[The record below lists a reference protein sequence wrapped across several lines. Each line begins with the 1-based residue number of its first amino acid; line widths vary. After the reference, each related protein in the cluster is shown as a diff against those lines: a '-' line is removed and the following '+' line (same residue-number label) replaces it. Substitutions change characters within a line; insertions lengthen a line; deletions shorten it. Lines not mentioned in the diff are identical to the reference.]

1 MTSMGQGCEQVLD
14 SLYIAWQYVRWN
26 RGKTIVLITS
36 ITLIAFLPL
45 ALQVMLNES
54 EQQLRS
60 RAVETPLLIGAKG
73 SALDLVMSSLY
84 FDDEVPET
92 INMQAVREID
102 DSGLAQAIPLYV
114 RFQARGFPVVGTALD
129 YLDFRDLKIAQGR
142 MFTVL
147 GEAVIGA
154 DVAERLQLGPGDSL
168 VSSPDNL
175 FDIAGIYPLKMKVTG
190 VLARSHSPDDL
201 AVFVDTKTAWVIQG
215 FGHGHE
221 DLAKSRDATVILKQD
236 EKIVTANAKLMQFTE
251 ITTDNIDSFHFH
263 GDEAIYPI
271 TAVLTVPN
279 DEKSAAILR
288 GRFVDDARYQASRPD
303 DVVDGLMENIFRIR
317 TVINAVIVI
326 VAIATV
332 LTIVLV
338 FILSLRIRRD
348 ELETI
353 FRIGCSRLTTVRL
366 LAAEILII
374 VVTSALLC
382 AVLLWLVQ
390 ANSGDLVRG
399 LILR

>member
-1 MTSMGQGCEQVLD
+1 MTFTDQGRESVLD

-45 ALQVMLNES
+45 ALQVVLNES

-60 RAVETPLLIGAKG
+60 RAVDTPLLIGAKG

-84 FDDEVPET
+84 FDDEVPES
-92 INMQAVREID
+92 INMQAVRLVD
-102 DSGLAQAIPLYV
+102 DSGLALAIPLYV
-114 RFQARGFPVVGTALD
+114 RFQARGFPIVGTVLD
-129 YLDFRDLKIAQGR
+129 YLDFRNLKVGQGR
-142 MFTVL
+142 MFAVL

-154 DVAERLQLGPGDSL
+154 DVAERLQVGPGDSL

-175 FDIAGIYPLKMKVTG
+175 FDIAGVYPLKMKITG
-190 VLARSHSPDDL
+190 VLARNHSPDDL

-221 DLAKSRDATVILKQD
+221 DLARSRDATVILKQD
-236 EKIVTANAKLMQFTE
+236 EKTVTANAKLMQFTE
-251 ITTDNIDSFHFH
+251 INVDNIDSFHFH
-263 GDEAIYPI
+263 GDESIYPI
-271 TAVLTVPN
+271 TAILTVPD

-288 GRFVDDARYQASRPD
+288 GRFIDNEQYQAIKPD
-303 DVVDGLMENIFRIR
+303 DVIDGLMENIFRIR

-353 FRIGCSRLTTVRL
+353 FRIGCSRMTTVRL

-374 VVTSALLC
+374 IVACTLLC
-382 AVLLWLVQ
+382 AALLWLVQ
-390 ANSGDLVRG
+390 TNSGELVRG

>member
-1 MTSMGQGCEQVLD
+1 
-14 SLYIAWQYVRWN
+14 
-26 RGKTIVLITS
+26 
-36 ITLIAFLPL
+36 
-45 ALQVMLNES
+45 
-54 EQQLRS
+54 
-60 RAVETPLLIGAKG
+60 
-73 SALDLVMSSLY
+73 
-84 FDDEVPET
+84 
-92 INMQAVREID
+92 
-102 DSGLAQAIPLYV
+102 
-114 RFQARGFPVVGTALD
+114 
-129 YLDFRDLKIAQGR
+129 

-154 DVAERLQLGPGDSL
+154 DVAERLQVGPGDSL

-175 FDIAGIYPLKMKVTG
+175 FDIAGVYPLKMKITG
-190 VLARSHSPDDL
+190 VLARNHSPDDL

-221 DLAKSRDATVILKQD
+221 DLARSRDATVILKQD
-236 EKIVTANAKLMQFTE
+236 EKTVTANAKLMQFTE
-251 ITTDNIDSFHFH
+251 INVDNIDSFHFH
-263 GDEAIYPI
+263 GDESIYPI
-271 TAVLTVPN
+271 TAILTVPD

-288 GRFVDDARYQASRPD
+288 GRFIDNEQYQAIKPD
-303 DVVDGLMENIFRIR
+303 DVIDGLMENIFRIR

-353 FRIGCSRLTTVRL
+353 FRIGCSRMTTVRL

-374 VVTSALLC
+374 IVACTLLC
-382 AVLLWLVQ
+382 AALLWLVQ
-390 ANSGDLVRG
+390 TNSGELVRG

>member
-1 MTSMGQGCEQVLD
+1 MTFTDQGRESVLD

-45 ALQVMLNES
+45 ALQVVLNES

-60 RAVETPLLIGAKG
+60 RAVDTPLLIGAKG

-84 FDDEVPET
+84 FDDEVPES
-92 INMQAVREID
+92 INMQAVRLVD
-102 DSGLAQAIPLYV
+102 DSGLALAIPLHV
-114 RFQARGFPVVGTALD
+114 RFQARGFPIVGTVLD
-129 YLDFRDLKIAQGR
+129 YLDYRDLKVEQGR
-142 MFTVL
+142 IFAVL

-154 DVAERLQLGPGDSL
+154 DVAESLQVGPGDSL

-175 FDIAGIYPLKMKVTG
+175 FDIAGVYPLKMKIAG
-190 VLARSHSPDDL
+190 VLARNHSPDDL

-221 DLAKSRDATVILKQD
+221 DLARSRDATVILKQD
-236 EKIVTANAKLMQFTE
+236 EKTVTANAKLMQFTE
-251 ITTDNIDSFHFH
+251 INVDNIDSFHFH
-263 GDEAIYPI
+263 GDESIYPI
-271 TAVLTVPN
+271 TAILTVPD

-288 GRFVDDARYQASRPD
+288 GRFIDNEQYQAIKPD
-303 DVVDGLMENIFRIR
+303 DVIDGLMENIFRIR

-353 FRIGCSRLTTVRL
+353 YRIGCSRMTTVRL

-374 VVTSALLC
+374 IVACTLLC
-382 AVLLWLVQ
+382 AALLWLVQ
-390 ANSGDLVRG
+390 TNSGELVRG

>member
-1 MTSMGQGCEQVLD
+1 MTFTDQGRESVLD

-45 ALQVMLNES
+45 ALQVVLNES

-60 RAVETPLLIGAKG
+60 RAVDTPLLIGAKG

-84 FDDEVPET
+84 FDDEVPES
-92 INMQAVREID
+92 INMQAVRLVD
-102 DSGLAQAIPLYV
+102 DSGLALAIPLYV
-114 RFQARGFPVVGTALD
+114 RFQARGFPIVGTVLD
-129 YLDFRDLKIAQGR
+129 YLYYRDLKVEQGR

-154 DVAERLQLGPGDSL
+154 DVAERLQVGPGDSL

-175 FDIAGIYPLKMKVTG
+175 FDIAGVYPLKMKITG
-190 VLARSHSPDDL
+190 VLARNHSPDDL

-221 DLAKSRDATVILKQD
+221 DLARSSDATVILKQD
-236 EKIVTANAKLMQFTE
+236 EKTVTANAKLMQFTE
-251 ITTDNIDSFHFH
+251 INVDNIDSFHFH
-263 GDEAIYPI
+263 GDESIYPI
-271 TAVLTVPN
+271 TAILTVPD

-288 GRFVDDARYQASRPD
+288 GRFIDNEQYQAIKPD
-303 DVVDGLMENIFRIR
+303 DVIDGLMENIFRIR

-353 FRIGCSRLTTVRL
+353 YRIGCSRMTTVRL

-374 VVTSALLC
+374 IVACTLLC
-382 AVLLWLVQ
+382 AALLWLVQ
-390 ANSGDLVRG
+390 TNSGELVRG

>member
-1 MTSMGQGCEQVLD
+1 MTFTDQGRESVLD

-45 ALQVMLNES
+45 ALQVVLNES

-60 RAVETPLLIGAKG
+60 RAVDTPLLIGAKG

-84 FDDEVPET
+84 FDDEVPES
-92 INMQAVREID
+92 INMQAVRLVD
-102 DSGLAQAIPLYV
+102 DSGLALAIPLYV
-114 RFQARGFPVVGTALD
+114 RFQARGFPIVGTVLD
-129 YLDFRDLKIAQGR
+129 YLYYRDLKVEQGR

-154 DVAERLQLGPGDSL
+154 DVAERLQVGPGDSL

-175 FDIAGIYPLKMKVTG
+175 FDIAGVYPLKMKITG
-190 VLARSHSPDDL
+190 VLARNHSPDDL

-221 DLAKSRDATVILKQD
+221 DLARSSDATVILKQD
-236 EKIVTANAKLMQFTE
+236 EKTVTANAKLMQFTE
-251 ITTDNIDSFHFH
+251 INVDNIDSFHFH
-263 GDEAIYPI
+263 GDESIYPI
-271 TAVLTVPN
+271 TAILTVPD

-288 GRFVDDARYQASRPD
+288 GRFIDNEQYQAIKPD
-303 DVVDGLMENIFRIR
+303 DVIDGLMENIFRIR

-353 FRIGCSRLTTVRL
+353 FRIGCSRMTTVRL

-374 VVTSALLC
+374 IVACTLLC
-382 AVLLWLVQ
+382 AALLWLVQ
-390 ANSGDLVRG
+390 TNSGELVRG

>member
-1 MTSMGQGCEQVLD
+1 MIFTGQGSERVLD

-45 ALQVMLNES
+45 ALQVVLNES

-60 RAVETPLLIGAKG
+60 RAVDTPLLIGAKG

-84 FDDEVPET
+84 FDDEVPES
-92 INMQAVREID
+92 INMQAVRLVD
-102 DSGLAQAIPLYV
+102 DSGLALAIPLHV
-114 RFQARGFPVVGTALD
+114 RFQARGFPIVGTVLD
-129 YLDFRDLKIAQGR
+129 YLDYRDLKVEQGR
-142 MFTVL
+142 MFAVL

-154 DVAERLQLGPGDSL
+154 DVAESLKIGPGDSL

-175 FDIAGIYPLKMKVTG
+175 FDIAGVYPLKMKIAG
-190 VLARSHSPDDL
+190 VLARNHSPDDL

-221 DLAKSRDATVILKQD
+221 DLARSRDATVILKQD
-236 EKIVTANAKLMQFTE
+236 EKTVTANAKLMQFTE
-251 ITTDNIDSFHFH
+251 INVDNIDSFHFH
-263 GDEAIYPI
+263 GDESIYPI
-271 TAVLTVPN
+271 TAILTVPD

-288 GRFVDDARYQASRPD
+288 GRFIDNEQYQAIKPD
-303 DVVDGLMENIFRIR
+303 DVIDGLMENIFRIR

-353 FRIGCSRLTTVRL
+353 YRIGCSRMTTVRL

-374 VVTSALLC
+374 IVACTLLC
-382 AVLLWLVQ
+382 AALLWLVQ
-390 ANSGDLVRG
+390 TNSGELVRG

>member
-1 MTSMGQGCEQVLD
+1 MTFTDQGRESVLD

-45 ALQVMLNES
+45 ALQVVLNES

-60 RAVETPLLIGAKG
+60 RAVDTPLLIGAKG

-84 FDDEVPET
+84 FDDEVPES
-92 INMQAVREID
+92 INMQAVRLVD
-102 DSGLAQAIPLYV
+102 DSGLALAIPLHV
-114 RFQARGFPVVGTALD
+114 RFQARGFPIVGTVLD
-129 YLDFRDLKIAQGR
+129 YLDYRDLKVEQGR
-142 MFTVL
+142 MFAVL

-154 DVAERLQLGPGDSL
+154 DVAESLKIGPGDSL

-175 FDIAGIYPLKMKVTG
+175 FDIAGVYPLKMKIAG
-190 VLARSHSPDDL
+190 VLARNHSPDDL

-221 DLAKSRDATVILKQD
+221 DLARSRDATVILKQD
-236 EKIVTANAKLMQFTE
+236 EKTVTANAKLMQFTE
-251 ITTDNIDSFHFH
+251 INVDNIDSFHFH
-263 GDEAIYPI
+263 GDESIYPI
-271 TAVLTVPN
+271 TAILTVPD

-288 GRFVDDARYQASRPD
+288 GRFIDNEQYQAIKPD
-303 DVVDGLMENIFRIR
+303 DVIDGLMENIFRIR

-353 FRIGCSRLTTVRL
+353 FRIGCSRMTTVRL

-374 VVTSALLC
+374 IVACTLLC
-382 AVLLWLVQ
+382 AALLWLVQ
-390 ANSGDLVRG
+390 TNSGELVRG